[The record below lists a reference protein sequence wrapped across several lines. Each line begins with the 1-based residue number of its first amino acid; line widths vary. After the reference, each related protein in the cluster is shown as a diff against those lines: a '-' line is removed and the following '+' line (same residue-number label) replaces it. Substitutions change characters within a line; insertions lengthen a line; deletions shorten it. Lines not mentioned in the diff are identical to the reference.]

1 MVAAQPP
8 KPRNYSVQYSEDSLS
23 ADPDLMLKQVDQ
35 FPVELMEQL
44 ILQGIGGAELIS
56 VVRHD
61 QVDGQKVLYQP
72 IANLEQLK
80 QEYNPQ
86 TITQPAASFASFR
99 SVHGITDDSSDGSP
113 TSPDIVRLSNT
124 SDGVLVEVEVPFL
137 PTGIAIEVATSYS
150 FAEPLTT
157 RPSDMVYYVG
167 AAAPNTTNDRALDG
181 GGAQARQLNQVSG
194 GGARIVE
201 VALDGANAMPGYRW
215 DVPSLQWVLDPTGV
229 QFYSGYVDGGTSRI
243 FGSDFSVDGGAALSP
258 TEVVS
263 ATVYGQRGSFY
274 GPF

>member
-1 MVAAQPP
+1 MVAAKPP

-23 ADPDLMLKQVDQ
+23 ADPDLMVKQVDQ

-61 QVDGQKVLYQP
+61 QVDGQRVLYQP
-72 IANLEQLK
+72 ISNLEQLK

-99 SVHGITDDSSDGSP
+99 STHGITDDSSDGSP
-113 TSPDIVRLSNT
+113 TSPDLVRLSNT

-150 FAEPLTT
+150 FSEPLTT

-167 AAAPNTTNDRALDG
+167 PGAANTVNDRALDG
-181 GGAQARQLNQVSG
+181 GAANSSPLNQVSG
-194 GGARIVE
+194 GGALSVE
-201 VALDGANAMPGYRW
+201 VPLDGGA
-215 DVPSLQWVLDPTGV
+215 SSVL
-229 QFYSGYVDGGTSRI
+229 FAGYVDGGTSRI
-243 FGSDFSVDGGAALSP
+243 FGADSSVDGGSALGSP
-258 TEVVS
+258 EVVS
-263 ATVYGQRGSFY
+263 PTVYGQRGSFY

>member
-23 ADPDLMLKQVDQ
+23 ADPDLMVKQVDQ

-61 QVDGQKVLYQP
+61 EVDGQKVLYQP
-72 IANLEQLK
+72 ISNLEQLK

-86 TITQPAASFASFR
+86 TITQPAESFASFR
-99 SVHGITDDSSDGSP
+99 SIHGITDDSSDGSP
-113 TSPDIVRLSNT
+113 TTPDIIRLSNT

-201 VALDGANAMPGYRW
+201 VALDGGA
-215 DVPSLQWVLDPTGV
+215 SSVL
-229 QFYSGYVDGGTSRI
+229 FEGYVDGGTSRI
-243 FGSDFSVDGGAALSP
+243 FGSDFSIDGGAALSP